1 MAAKGARQRADH
13 DSGDPARDG
22 LSDDAREFHR
32 KAIADGWI
40 KSETVT
46 AAEAAARGE
55 GGSAAAAADSAADLE
70 GGGGGEAAA
79 EGESAPDMGDGSVC
93 WICWQD
99 PPTAVLMECG
109 HGGLCTPCAERC
121 WRKRPHLCPMCRQ
134 RITMVVQ
141 VGEERTVDGQ
151 VLTPVMGTSGLE

>member
-1 MAAKGARQRADH
+1 
-13 DSGDPARDG
+13 
-22 LSDDAREFHR
+22 
-32 KAIADGWI
+32 
-40 KSETVT
+40 
-46 AAEAAARGE
+46 
-55 GGSAAAAADSAADLE
+55 
-70 GGGGGEAAA
+70 
-79 EGESAPDMGDGSVC
+79 MGDGSVC
-93 WICWQD
+93 WICWQE

-151 VLTPVMGTSGLE
+151 VLTPVMRTSGLE